1 MSKKKSIEDI
11 NKENEENI
19 EELVKQ
25 LKMAGVKDKTI
36 KIMLKE
42 IAEHQEKVFIET
54 MEKTFIR
61 MKKTILNNIIS
72 EDLLDKGE

>member
-1 MSKKKSIEDI
+1 MSKKKTIEEIYKD
-11 NKENEENI
+11 NENNI
-19 EELVKQ
+19 EELIKQ

-36 KIMLKE
+36 KAMLKE
-42 IAEHQEKVFIET
+42 IAEHQEKQYIKA
-54 MEKTFIR
+54 MENTFMR